1 MKYNAFYIINIQIQ
15 VIFRNTDNEVTARVR
30 FSRSGILVNV
40 NGKTI
45 SLDPSNYNH
54 NCDLTFVSHAHTD
67 HLCKKTSTNNNN
79 VNNNKTLVSK
89 ATSLIA
95 QARGYKMDDA
105 TEDCDGFQLLD
116 TGHILG
122 SRGLL
127 IGRDLYY
134 TGDISIRERAFMKP
148 AYIPSAQTLIIESTF
163 GRPEYIFPK
172 LTEIIHK
179 TNRIISEM
187 YNLGVP
193 VLLMGYPLGKAQL
206 LAAFFGH
213 WDPIYVH
220 DSIDKMN
227 SVYIELGAPL
237 KNMTTYSTAEKKGL
251 LSKNKPWVMIAPLNT
266 GRSNFVKLMKQMYGA
281 VTIGFSG
288 WAINRRYKFMM
299 DLDYTMPMSDH
310 CDFNELVKV
319 VRACNPKKIYTFH
332 GFSVDFAASLR
343 RMGFDAE
350 PLVGINGKKR
360 KQPIQKPISGSSSD
374 AYTLRL
380 DHFFS

>member
-1 MKYNAFYIINIQIQ
+1 MSEFVFLTINIQIR
-15 VIFRNTDNEVTARVR
+15 VVFRNTDNDVTARVR
-30 FSRSGILVNV
+30 FSKSGIIVDN
-40 NGKTI
+40 NGMTI
-45 SLDPSNYNH
+45 SLDPSRSNH
-54 NCDLTFVSHAHTD
+54 CCDWTFVSHAHTD
-67 HLCKKTSTNNNN
+67 HLCKKTSTNNI
-79 VNNNKTLVSK
+79 NNKTLVSK

-95 QARGYKMDDA
+95 QARGYRINDA
-105 TEDCDGFQLLD
+105 IENYDGFQLID

-127 IGRDLYY
+127 IGNDLYY

-172 LTEIIHK
+172 MTEIIHK

-227 SVYIELGAPL
+227 SVYIGLGIPL
-237 KNMTTYSTAEKKGL
+237 KHMTTYSIAEKKGL

-266 GRSNFVKLMKQMYGA
+266 GRSNFVKLMKQRYGA

-319 VRACNPKKIYTFH
+319 VGACNPKKIYTFH

>member
-1 MKYNAFYIINIQIQ
+1 MVVLNIY
-15 VIFRNTDNEVTARVR
+15 FLR
-30 FSRSGILVNV
+30 
-40 NGKTI
+40 
-45 SLDPSNYNH
+45 
-54 NCDLTFVSHAHTD
+54 
-67 HLCKKTSTNNNN
+67 
-79 VNNNKTLVSK
+79 
-89 ATSLIA
+89 
-95 QARGYKMDDA
+95 
-105 TEDCDGFQLLD
+105 
-116 TGHILG
+116 
-122 SRGLL
+122 
-127 IGRDLYY
+127 
-134 TGDISIRERAFMKP
+134 
-148 AYIPSAQTLIIESTF
+148 
-163 GRPEYIFPK
+163 

-332 GFSVDFAASLR
+332 GFSVDFAH
-343 RMGFDAE
+343 
-350 PLVGINGKKR
+350 
-360 KQPIQKPISGSSSD
+360 
-374 AYTLRL
+374 RL
-380 DHFFS
+380 EEWVLMQNLLWV